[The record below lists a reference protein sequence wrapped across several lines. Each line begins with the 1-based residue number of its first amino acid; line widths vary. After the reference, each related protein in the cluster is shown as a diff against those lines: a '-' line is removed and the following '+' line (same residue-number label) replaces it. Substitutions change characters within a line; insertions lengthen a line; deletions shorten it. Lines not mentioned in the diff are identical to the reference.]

1 MPYRYLEDV
10 AIADAAFEAW
20 GETPE
25 EMIVSAADATMNVM
39 VRNLAAIRPQQSRH
53 LQIKDSQM
61 DMLLFQLLQELI
73 YYKDAEQLLLRVRGV
88 RLEQNETEWI
98 AHAEL
103 AGESI
108 DPERHDLVI
117 DIKAVTLHQFDVR
130 QTKQG
135 WTARVILDV

>member
-1 MPYRYLEDV
+1 MPYRYIEDI

-20 GETPE
+20 GWTPE

-39 VRNLAAIRPQQSRH
+39 VRDLAAIRHRQYRH

-98 AHAEL
+98 AYAEL

-108 DPERHDLVI
+108 DSERHDLVI
-117 DIKAVTLHQFDVR
+117 DIKAVTLYQFDVR
-130 QTKQG
+130 QTEQG
-135 WTARVILDV
+135 WTARVIVDV